1 MTKKENKIK
10 FHEDLVFHDTKT
22 FNIYKL
28 INEEYLSGSIS
39 SFSFDSFYHNEELAP
54 NQKILTAEV
63 VTIDDFTFKNYDSS
77 LAEFRNDLKFYFFL
91 NNYFKKG
98 LIKSFELLKYNAT
111 ANRKYNA
118 KRTIIDGFNF
128 ASRKEA
134 CYYIYLLIE
143 QKNGRIESF
152 KLQPKFILLPAFK
165 KINPVTGR
173 EKSFQALSYV
183 ADFEIVHNNG
193 YLEIVDVKGVLTEV
207 FEMKRKI
214 FEAKFPELYLTVIKQ
229 KKEISLDFIDIDDYN
244 DAAKKRKKAKKL
256 AEKNK

>member
-28 INEEYLSGSIS
+28 INEEYLNGFIS
-39 SFSFDSFYHNEELAP
+39 SFNFDSFYFDENLAP
-54 NQKILTAEV
+54 HQKILTAEI
-63 VTIDDFTFKNYDSS
+63 VTIDDFTFKNSESS

-91 NNYFKKG
+91 KHHLKEG
-98 LIKSFELLKYNAT
+98 LIHSFELLKYNAS

-118 KRTIIDGFNF
+118 KRTNIDGFNF

-143 QKNGRIESF
+143 QKNGRIQSF
-152 KLQPKFILLPAFK
+152 KLQPKFTLLPAFK
-165 KINPVTGR
+165 KINPISGR

-183 ADFEIVHNNG
+183 ADFEILHNNG

-214 FEAKFPELYLTVIKQ
+214 FEEKFPELYLTVVKQ
-229 KKEISLDFIDIDDYN
+229 KKEISLDFIDIDDYT